1 MVLHDDPNR
10 RRSCRC
16 GFIAPLLPEP
26 VSTSFHPKRPST
38 LSAFAASRPAI
49 ESNFLTE
56 QDLQRPHG
64 SSRWVRTRFSWL
76 LKARRFPNLPTSI
89 RLVLASAIPK
99 GERFDWLIEKA
110 TELGVDR
117 FIPLL
122 TERSAVDPRDAKL
135 ARMNRIIIESCKQSG
150 RSRLMCVEPA
160 IAWSSLVRSAAGGVR
175 LIAVPDGLVPSRWP
189 RLAGNAGLILA
200 VGPEGGFTQEE
211 EDEAGA
217 AGWHPIQLAT
227 NVLRIETAAIAGSA
241 AVMAIC
247 REHQTDER
255 N

>member
-1 MVLHDDPNR
+1 MSLRFYCPAPPRAGLYQLPPEEAKHLVRVCRKQTGDRVELFDGTGFTTAARIVEMGKDKVLLVAEGPP
-10 RRSCRC
+10 
-16 GFIAPLLPEP
+16 IPEP
-26 VSTSFHPKRPST
+26 
-38 LSAFAASRPAI
+38 A
-49 ESNFLTE
+49 
-56 QDLQRPHG
+56 
-64 SSRWVRTRFSWL
+64 
-76 LKARRFPNLPTSI
+76 TSI